1 MLPALNKDDL
11 AEPGGSGQGWE
22 SSWGKQEGTNSL
34 PQPRCWYQGQN
45 QGKACSYSTSDL
57 CVMENNQLGLV
68 RNKSL
73 QIRDFFGL

>member
-34 PQPRCWYQGQN
+34 PQPGAGTRDRTRAKPAVTARQ
-45 QGKACSYSTSDL
+45 TSA
-57 CVMENNQLGLV
+57 
-68 RNKSL
+68 
-73 QIRDFFGL
+73 